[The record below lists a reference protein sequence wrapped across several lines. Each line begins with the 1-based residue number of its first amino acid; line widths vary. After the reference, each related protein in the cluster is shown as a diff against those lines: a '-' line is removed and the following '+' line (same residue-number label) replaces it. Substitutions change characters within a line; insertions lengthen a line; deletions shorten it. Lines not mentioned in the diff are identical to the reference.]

1 MATPATKDALKEH
14 CLRALGKPVID
25 VNVDPDQCDD
35 RIDDALQYFAEYHMD
50 GVERMYLKYKM
61 TDAQKTRGTTDATT
75 NVTDSVDNTGGAYA
89 WLEQKVWI
97 PLPAPVISVL
107 RIFPITDQVSGS
119 AMFDMK
125 YQMHLNDLW
134 DFTSTSMVTYQMLM
148 EHLDFI
154 DHLLVGEIPIR
165 FNQHQNRLY
174 LDMDWTNEIPA
185 DQFLIIECYRTLDPT
200 VYTDVYNDIFLK
212 KYSTALIKKQWGANL
227 IKFNGVSMLGGVQMN
242 GETIYTQADEEIKL
256 LEEQLLNGY
265 GLPADMMIG

>member
-1 MATPATKDALKEH
+1 MAIPTSKSTLKEH

-61 TDAQKTRGTTDATT
+61 TSDQITRGATNSTT
-75 NVTDSVDNTGGAYA
+75 NVTDTVDNSGGAYS

-97 PLPAPVISVL
+97 PLPTPVISVL
-107 RIFPITDQVSGS
+107 RIFPLSDQVTSS
-119 AMFDMK
+119 MFDLK
-125 YQMHLNDLW
+125 YQMRLNDLW
-134 DFTSTSMVTYQMLM
+134 DFTSTSVINYQMLHQ
-148 EHLDFI
+148 HLDLI
-154 DHLLVGEIPIR
+154 DHLMTGEVPIR
-165 FNQHQNRLY
+165 FNQHQNRVY
-174 LDMDWTNEIPA
+174 LDMEWKNSIPA
-185 DQFLIIECYRTLDPT
+185 DQHLVIECYRKLDPT
-200 VYTDVYNDIFLK
+200 VYTDVYNDLFLK
-212 KYSTALIKKQWGANL
+212 KYATALIKKQWGANL
-227 IKFNGVSMLGGVQMN
+227 IKFNGVTMLGGVQMN

>member
-1 MATPATKDALKEH
+1 MATPATKDGLKEH

-61 TDAQKTRGTTDATT
+61 TADQITRGSTDSTTS
-75 NVTDSVDNTGGAYA
+75 VTDSIDNTGGAYS

-97 PLPAPVISVL
+97 PLPTPVISVL
-107 RIFPITDQVSGS
+107 RIFPITDHSTVP
-119 AMFDMK
+119 MFDMK
-125 YQMHLNDLW
+125 YQMRLNDLW
-134 DFTSTSMVTYQMLM
+134 DFTSTSMVNYQMLQ
-148 EHLDFI
+148 EHLDLI
-154 DHLLVGEIPIR
+154 DHLLTGEVPIR

-174 LDMDWTNEIPA
+174 LDMDWSNEIPA
-185 DQFLIIECYRTLDPT
+185 DQFLIIECYRKLDPT
-200 VYTDVYNDIFLK
+200 IYTDVYNDIFLK
-212 KYSTALIKKQWGANL
+212 KYATALIKKQWGANL
-227 IKFNGVSMLGGVQMN
+227 IKFNGVSMLGGVQIN
-242 GETIYTQADEEIKL
+242 GETIYSQADEEIKL